1 MIENRLDKKAIIV
14 LALALIS
21 ALVLLSAVEV
31 KAEEAKGD
39 SEIITLPWDNPA
51 KKPVPPPFVLPK
63 QNRWG
68 CLACHSNKKLS
79 KIKGGREI
87 SMFIDAGTL
96 GDSVHKNIACID
108 CHTNFSYE
116 DHPAES
122 PKDFRQVAGQ
132 SCMKCH
138 PFQAYQYRNSVHGEL
153 ALQNKLGVIDGKE
166 AEPALCSS
174 CHGAHDIQS
183 PRFEPYRS
191 KFRASSQQMCGT
203 CHADRFASYSDHY
216 HGAAYKRGAKDSA
229 TCWDCHGD
237 HRVLKGKD
245 PGSTVSEGNLRA
257 TCGKCHDNP
266 GEGFIAY
273 APLIHN
279 RSAAYG
285 NNPVF
290 KLLSIFIP
298 AKTPTV
304 AELEERK
311 PEARSEVVTEP
322 KKETLFSQIFDFF
335 FPKSLRPLSSD

>member
-1 MIENRLDKKAIIV
+1 MIDSLFDKKAIV
-14 LALALIS
+14 FFGLALML
-21 ALVLLSAVEV
+21 ALVLLPAVEV
-31 KAEEAKGD
+31 KAEEAKGG

-68 CLACHSNKKLS
+68 CLACHSNKKLT
-79 KIKGGREI
+79 KIKGDREI
-87 SMFIDAGTL
+87 SLFVDADTI

-122 PKDFRQVAGQ
+122 PKDFRKVAGQ
-132 SCMKCH
+132 ACMKCH

-153 ALQNKLGVIDGKE
+153 ALQNKLGVIDDKE

-174 CHGAHDIQS
+174 CHGSHDIQS

-191 KFRASSQQMCGT
+191 EFRASSQQVCGT
-203 CHADRFASYSDHY
+203 CHADRFASYNDHY
-216 HGAAYKRGAKDSA
+216 HGAAYKRGAKDA
-229 TCWDCHGD
+229 AACWDCHGE

-245 PGSTVSEGNLRA
+245 PGSTVAAGNLRA

-266 GEGFIAY
+266 GEGFIGY

-279 RSAAYG
+279 RSVAYD
-285 NNPVF
+285 NNPIIR
-290 KLLSIFIP
+290 LLNIFVPKKDRTI
-298 AKTPTV
+298 V
-304 AELEERK
+304 ELKERK
-311 PEARSEVVTEP
+311 PEARSEIVAES
-322 KKETLFSQIFDFF
+322 KKEGLFAQLFDFL
-335 FPKSLRPLSSD
+335 FPRSLRPLSSD